1 MSIFYCNAKQWLA
14 SGFIEKIFVFWPT
27 SENKANNVE
36 YELDVGYYFMF
47 SAGERDNSLLF
58 I

>member
-1 MSIFYCNAKQWLA
+1 MARQWFYLKDIC
-14 SGFIEKIFVFWPT
+14 FWPT

-36 YELDVGYYFMF
+36 YDLYVGYYFMF